1 MIDVA
6 IAAKG
11 EATVDN
17 QLKKVDGGL
26 KDIKKSS
33 DKASASMSAGFTA
46 AASTAALIPGPIG
59 TAATAMQGLTAATG
73 TFAGALKTVRVAL
86 IATGIGAFLVVVGT
100 LIAYFTETEKG
111 AQKLRVAMA
120 GVGTVVR
127 TLFDAWVSMAKA
139 TYDFWTFNWKGAA
152 KNLTDA
158 FNTATTGLV
167 NNTQAA
173 IANAKA
179 LNAVEEA
186 EGELTIK
193 RAQANRAITEARLL
207 ADDLTKSTAER
218 IHQVYLAGVIEKR
231 VAEEE
236 LEIQRQRVATMES
249 NLRLKKDASEEERD
263 LLEQAQ
269 VRLIEL
275 QNDTLKREKRLGSEV
290 NSLKNEQAAKDKERD
305 AARLEAIKERDAAEV
320 ELAKKRAE
328 ELQAI
333 ADAEFKIAEQRVK
346 NEQTIDEFIAER
358 KARTAEEQLA
368 LDIERALQAEEAK
381 FQAVI
386 AAMAM
391 QNATIDEMEEAR
403 FLFEQEQMAIENDL
417 RYAFD
422 QEKLAQAQ
430 ATADE
435 EARINKEKADK
446 IAQQEERIRAA
457 KVEAATKAASALGS
471 ISRLIEQQQG
481 EATAASKAFAM
492 AEVLINTATSISAA
506 IAAATK
512 ATAEMGGG
520 PMTPVILVT
529 MIASMVGSVV
539 GAIASAT
546 SILDSVPGGG
556 SASGAVAGVASATSA
571 PSVQPVTTN
580 TTQLNNT
587 EQAELM
593 PIQAYVVET
602 AITGSQG
609 NVTQIESQA
618 TFGGG

>member
-1 MIDVA
+1 MIDVEVA
-6 IAAKG
+6 TKG
-11 EATVDN
+11 GTTVDK
-17 QLKKVDGGL
+17 QLDKVDDGL
-26 KDIKKSS
+26 KEIKKSAA
-33 DKASASMSAGFTA
+33 KASTTMSAGFTA

-59 TAATAMQGLTAATG
+59 LAATGMTTLTGATG
-73 TFAGALKTVRVAL
+73 TFVGALKTVKGAL
-86 IATGIGAFLVVVGT
+86 IATGVGAFVVLVGT
-100 LIAYFTETEKG
+100 LVAYFTETEKG
-111 AQKLRVAMA
+111 AQKLRTIMA
-120 GVGTVVR
+120 GLGAVIRTVA
-127 TLFDAWVSMAKA
+127 DAMMSL
-139 TYDFWTFNWKGAA
+139 DFRS
-152 KNLTDA
+152 LTTD
-158 FNTATTGLV
+158 LKE
-167 NNTQAA
+167 NTQAA

-186 EGELTIK
+186 EGELTVK
-193 RAQANRAITEARLL
+193 RAEANRAITEARLL

-236 LEIQRQRVATMES
+236 LEIQRKRVAAMES

-290 NSLKNEQAAKDKERD
+290 QSLKNEQAAKDKEAD
-305 AARLEAIKERDAAEV
+305 AARLEAVKARNEKEA
-320 ELAKKRAE
+320 ELAKQKAEAEKKAAE
-328 ELQAI
+328 EAVRLAKEA
-333 ADAEFKIAEQRVK
+333 ADRQ
-346 NEQTIDEFIAER
+346 QTIEEYVAER
-358 KARTAEEQLA
+358 KARSAEEQLQ
-368 LDIERALQAEEAK
+368 LEIDRALRAEEEK
-381 FQAVI
+381 FKAVM
-386 AAMAM
+386 AALELQGASEDEKRE
-391 QNATIDEMEEAR
+391 ATLLMLD
-403 FLFEQEQMAIENDL
+403 EQMALENEI
-417 RYAFD
+417 RYKYD
-422 QEKLAQAQ
+422 EERLTQAQ

-457 KVEAATKAASALGS
+457 KVDAATKAASALGG

-529 MIASMVGSVV
+529 MISTMVGAVV

>member
-1 MIDVA
+1 MIEVEVGKNQSLENLDEKLGE
-6 IAAKG
+6 IGLRLKNIKG
-11 EATVDN
+11 
-17 QLKKVDGGL
+17 Q
-26 KDIKKSS
+26 S
-33 DKASASMSAGFTA
+33 DKTSNSMKAGFTA
-46 AASTAALIPGPIG
+46 SANAASLIPGPIG
-59 TAATAMQGLTAATG
+59 VAATAMTGLTSATS
-73 TFAGALKTVRVAL
+73 TFVGALKTVKGAL
-86 IATGIGAFLVVVGT
+86 IATGVGAFVVIVGT

-111 AQKLRVAMA
+111 AQKLRTIMA
-120 GVGTVVR
+120 GLGAVVR
-127 TLFDAWVSMAKA
+127 TVADAMMSL
-139 TYDFWTFNWKGAA
+139 DFRS
-152 KNLTDA
+152 LTTD
-158 FNTATTGLV
+158 LKD
-167 NNTQAA
+167 NTQAA

-186 EGELTIK
+186 EGELTVK
-193 RAQANRAITEARLL
+193 RAEANKEITRARLI
-207 ADDLTKSTAER
+207 ADDLTRSTEER
-218 IHQVYLAGVIEKR
+218 IEAVKRAGDIEKQ
-231 VAEEE
+231 VAAEEMT
-236 LEIQRQRVATMES
+236 IQRQRLAAMES
-249 NLRLKKDASEEERD
+249 NLNMKKDASEEERD

-269 VRLIEL
+269 VRLADLERE
-275 QNDTLKREKRLGSEV
+275 TLMREKRLGSEV
-290 NSLKNEQAAKDKERD
+290 QSLKNEQAAKDKEAD

-346 NEQTIDEFIAER
+346 NEQTIDEYIAER

-403 FLFEQEQMAIENDL
+403 FLFEQEQMAVENEL
-417 RYAFD
+417 RLAFD
-422 QEKLAQAQ
+422 QERLSQSKAVEDELTKQQKDAAALRLANEQRFNA
-430 ATADE
+430 
-435 EARINKEKADK
+435 AR
-446 IAQQEERIRAA
+446 
-457 KVEAATKAASALGS
+457 VSAATSVAGALGA
-471 ISRLIEQQQG
+471 IGRLMQQQG
-481 EATAASKAFAM
+481 QENTAAAKTLAV
-492 AEVLINTATSISAA
+492 AEIAISTAVSIAGAIKTATQASATPWDMIA
-506 IAAATK
+506 GIAA
-512 ATAEMGGG
+512 G
-520 PMTPVILVT
+520 
-529 MIASMVGSVV
+529 IAAVV
-539 GAIASAT
+539 AGIASAT
-546 SILDSVPGGG
+546 SILDSADVAGP
-556 SASGAVAGVASATSA
+556 SASGVVSGVTASATSA

>member
-1 MIDVA
+1 M
-6 IAAKG
+6 
-11 EATVDN
+11 
-17 QLKKVDGGL
+17 
-26 KDIKKSS
+26 
-33 DKASASMSAGFTA
+33 
-46 AASTAALIPGPIG
+46 
-59 TAATAMQGLTAATG
+59 AATGMQGLTAATG
-73 TFAGALKTVRVAL
+73 TFAGAMKGLKGIL
-86 IATGIGAFLVVVGT
+86 ISTGIGAVVVLVGT
-100 LIAYFTETEKG
+100 LITYFTETEKG
-111 AQKLRVAMA
+111 AQKLRTIMA
-120 GVGTVVR
+120 GLGAVIRTVA
-127 TLFDAWVSMAKA
+127 DAMMSL
-139 TYDFWTFNWKGAA
+139 DFR
-152 KNLTDA
+152 NLTTNINE
-158 FNTATTGLV
+158 NTK
-167 NNTQAA
+167 AA

-186 EGELTIK
+186 EGELTVK
-193 RAQANRAITEARLL
+193 RAEANKEITRARLI
-207 ADDLTKSTAER
+207 ADDLTRSTEER
-218 IHQVYLAGVIEKR
+218 IEAVKRAGDIEKQ
-231 VAEEE
+231 VAAEEMT
-236 LEIQRQRVATMES
+236 IQRQRLAAMES
-249 NLRLKKDASEEERD
+249 NLNMKKDASEEERE

-269 VRLIEL
+269 VRLADLERE
-275 QNDTLKREKRLGSEV
+275 TLMREKRLGSEV

-346 NEQTIDEFIAER
+346 NEQTIDEYIAER

-403 FLFEQEQMAIENDL
+403 FLFEQEQMAVENEL
-417 RYAFD
+417 RAQYD
-422 QEKLAQAQ
+422 QERLAQAQ

-457 KVEAATKAASALGS
+457 KVEAATKAASALGG

-529 MIASMVGSVV
+529 MISTMVGAVV

>member
-1 MIDVA
+1 MIEVEVGKNQSLENLDEKLGE
-6 IAAKG
+6 IGLRLKNIKG
-11 EATVDN
+11 
-17 QLKKVDGGL
+17 Q
-26 KDIKKSS
+26 S
-33 DKASASMSAGFTA
+33 DKTSASMSAGFTA
-46 AASTAALIPGPIG
+46 SANAAALIPGPIG
-59 TAATAMQGLTAATG
+59 VAATAMTGLTGATT
-73 TFAGALKTVRVAL
+73 TFVGALKTVKGAL
-86 IATGIGAFLVVVGT
+86 IATGVGAFLVLVGT

-111 AQKLRVAMA
+111 AQKLRTIMA
-120 GVGTVVR
+120 GLGAVIRTVA
-127 TLFDAWVSMAKA
+127 DAMMSL
-139 TYDFWTFNWKGAA
+139 DFR
-152 KNLTDA
+152 NLTT
-158 FNTATTGLV
+158 NIKE
-167 NNTQAA
+167 NTQAA

-186 EGELTIK
+186 EGDLTVK
-193 RAQANRAITEARLL
+193 RAEANKEITRARLI
-207 ADDLTKSTAER
+207 ADDLTKSTEER
-218 IHQVYLAGVIEKR
+218 IEAVKRAGDIEKQ
-231 VAEEE
+231 VAAEE
-236 LEIQRQRVATMES
+236 LDIQRQRVAAMQS
-249 NLRLKKDASEEERD
+249 NLKTKKDASEEERD
-263 LLEQAQ
+263 LVDQAL
-269 VRLIEL
+269 VRLADLERE
-275 QNDTLKREKRLGSEV
+275 TLMREKRLGSEV
-290 NSLKNEQAAKDKERD
+290 QSLKNEQAAKDKERD

-320 ELAKKRAE
+320 EAAKKKAE

-333 ADAEFKIAEQRVK
+333 ADAEFKIAEQRIK

-368 LDIERALQAEEAK
+368 LDIERALQAEEEKYA
-381 FQAVI
+381 AVV
-386 AAMAM
+386 AAMSQQQAS
-391 QNATIDEMEEAR
+391 IDEMEEAR
-403 FLFEQEQMAIENDL
+403 FLHEQERMAIENEL

-435 EARINKEKADK
+435 EARINKEKNDK
-446 IAQQEERIRAA
+446 IAAQERELREA
-457 KVEAATKAASALGS
+457 KVGAARATAGALGA
-471 ISRLIEQQQG
+471 ISNLIEQQQG
-481 EATAASKAFAM
+481 EATAASKAFAI
-492 AEVLINTATSISAA
+492 AQVLIDTATSISSA
-506 IAAATK
+506 IAG
-512 ATAEMGGG
+512 ATAAAAS
-520 PMTPVILVT
+520 TPSPATPFLLVT
-529 MIASMVGSVV
+529 YIASMVGSVV

>member
-6 IAAKG
+6 ISTKG
-11 EATVDN
+11 EATVDK
-17 QLKKVDGGL
+17 QLDKVDDGL
-26 KDIKKSS
+26 KEIKKSAA
-33 DKASASMSAGFTA
+33 KASTTMSAGFTA

-59 TAATAMQGLTAATG
+59 LAATGMTTLTGATG
-73 TFAGALKTVRVAL
+73 TFVGALKTVKGAL
-86 IATGIGAFLVVVGT
+86 IATGVGAFVVLVGT
-100 LIAYFTETEKG
+100 LVAYFTETEKG
-111 AQKLRVAMA
+111 AQKLRTIMA
-120 GVGTVVR
+120 GLGAVVR
-127 TLFDAWVSMAKA
+127 TVADAMMSL
-139 TYDFWTFNWKGAA
+139 DFRS
-152 KNLTDA
+152 LTTD
-158 FNTATTGLV
+158 LKD
-167 NNTQAA
+167 NTQAA

-193 RAQANRAITEARLL
+193 RAEANRAITEARLL

-231 VAEEE
+231 VADEE
-236 LEIQRQRVATMES
+236 LEIQRKRVAAMES
-249 NLRLKKDASEEERD
+249 NLKLKKDASEEERD

-290 NSLKNEQAAKDKERD
+290 QSLKNEQAAKDKEAD
-305 AARLEAIKERDAAEV
+305 AARLEAVKARNEKEA
-320 ELAKKRAE
+320 ELAKQKAEAEKKAAE
-328 ELQAI
+328 EAVRLAKEA
-333 ADAEFKIAEQRVK
+333 ADRQ
-346 NEQTIDEFIAER
+346 QTIEEYVAER
-358 KARTAEEQLA
+358 KARSAEEQLQ
-368 LDIERALQAEEAK
+368 LEIDRALRAEEEK
-381 FQAVI
+381 FKVVM
-386 AAMAM
+386 AALELQGASEDEKRE
-391 QNATIDEMEEAR
+391 ATLLMLD
-403 FLFEQEQMAIENDL
+403 EQMALENEI
-417 RYAFD
+417 RYKYD
-422 QEKLAQAQ
+422 EERLTQAQ

-446 IAQQEERIRAA
+446 IKAQEQELRDA
-457 KVEAATKAASALGS
+457 KVGAARATAGALGQ
-471 ISRLIEQQQG
+471 ISALIEQQEG
-481 EATAASKAFAM
+481 EATAASKAFAV
-492 AEVLINTATSISAA
+492 AQVLIDTATSISSA
-506 IAAATK
+506 IAGATQAA
-512 ATAEMGGG
+512 AAGG
-520 PMTPVILVT
+520 PAAPFLLVT
-529 MIASMVGSVV
+529 YIATMVGSVV

>member
-1 MIDVA
+1 
-6 IAAKG
+6 
-11 EATVDN
+11 
-17 QLKKVDGGL
+17 
-26 KDIKKSS
+26 
-33 DKASASMSAGFTA
+33 MSAGFTA
-46 AASTAALIPGPIG
+46 SANAAALIPGPIG
-59 TAATAMQGLTAATG
+59 VAATAMTGLTGATT
-73 TFAGALKTVRVAL
+73 TFVGALKTVKGAL
-86 IATGIGAFLVVVGT
+86 IATGVGAFLVLVGT

-111 AQKLRVAMA
+111 AQKLRTIMA
-120 GVGTVVR
+120 GLGAVIRTVA
-127 TLFDAWVSMAKA
+127 DAMMSL
-139 TYDFWTFNWKGAA
+139 DFR
-152 KNLTDA
+152 NLTTNINE
-158 FNTATTGLV
+158 NTK
-167 NNTQAA
+167 AA

-186 EGELTIK
+186 EGDLTVK
-193 RAQANRAITEARLL
+193 RAEANKEITRARLI
-207 ADDLTKSTAER
+207 ADDLTRSTEER
-218 IHQVYLAGVIEKR
+218 IEAVKRAGDIEKQ
-231 VAEEE
+231 VAAEE
-236 LEIQRQRVATMES
+236 LDIQRQRLAAMES
-249 NLRLKKDASEEERD
+249 NLNMKKDASEEERD
-263 LLEQAQ
+263 LVDQAK
-269 VRLIEL
+269 VRLADLERE
-275 QNDTLKREKRLGSEV
+275 TLMREKRLGSEV
-290 NSLKNEQAAKDKERD
+290 QSLKNEQAAKDKERD

-333 ADAEFKIAEQRVK
+333 ADAEFKVAEQRIK

-368 LDIERALQAEEAK
+368 LDIERALQAEEEKYA
-381 FQAVI
+381 AVV
-386 AAMAM
+386 AAMSQQQAS
-391 QNATIDEMEEAR
+391 IDEMEGAR
-403 FLFEQEQMAIENDL
+403 FLHEQERMAVENEL

-430 ATADE
+430 AVADE
-435 EARINKEKADK
+435 EARINKEKNDK
-446 IAQQEERIRAA
+446 IAAQEYKLVQDKINAASRAG
-457 KVEAATKAASALGS
+457 SALGA
-471 ISRLIEQQQG
+471 ISNLIEQQQG

-492 AEVLINTATSISAA
+492 AQVLIDTATSITGAISAA
-506 IAAATK
+506 TQ
-512 ATAEMGGG
+512 ATAQTPAGL
-520 PMTPVILVT
+520 MTPVILAT
-529 MIASMVGSVV
+529 MIATMVGSVV

-593 PIQAYVVET
+593 PVQAYVVET

>member
-1 MIDVA
+1 MATEKRSIMIDVEVA
-6 IAAKG
+6 TKG
-11 EATVDN
+11 GTTVDK
-17 QLKKVDGGL
+17 QLDKVDDGL
-26 KDIKKSS
+26 KEIKKSAA
-33 DKASASMSAGFTA
+33 KASTTMSAGFTA

-59 TAATAMQGLTAATG
+59 LAATGMTTLTGATG
-73 TFAGALKTVRVAL
+73 TFVGALKTVKGAL
-86 IATGIGAFLVVVGT
+86 IATGVGAFVVLVGT
-100 LIAYFTETEKG
+100 LVAYFTETEKG
-111 AQKLRVAMA
+111 AQKLRTIMA
-120 GVGTVVR
+120 GLGAVVR
-127 TLFDAWVSMAKA
+127 TVADAMMSL
-139 TYDFWTFNWKGAA
+139 DFRS
-152 KNLTDA
+152 LTTD
-158 FNTATTGLV
+158 LKE
-167 NNTQAA
+167 NTQAA

-193 RAQANRAITEARLL
+193 RAEANRAITEARLL

-231 VAEEE
+231 VADEE
-236 LEIQRQRVATMES
+236 LEIQRKRVAAMES

-290 NSLKNEQAAKDKERD
+290 QSLKNEQAAKDKEAD
-305 AARLEAIKERDAAEV
+305 AARLEAVKARNEKEA
-320 ELAKKRAE
+320 ELAKQKAEAEKKAAE
-328 ELQAI
+328 EAVRLAKEA
-333 ADAEFKIAEQRVK
+333 ADRQ
-346 NEQTIDEFIAER
+346 QTIEQYVAER
-358 KARTAEEQLA
+358 KARSAEEQLQ
-368 LDIERALQAEEAK
+368 LEIDRALQAEEEK
-381 FQAVI
+381 FKAVM
-386 AAMAM
+386 AALELQGASEDEKRE
-391 QNATIDEMEEAR
+391 ATLLMLD
-403 FLFEQEQMAIENDL
+403 EQMALENEI
-417 RYAFD
+417 RYKYD
-422 QEKLAQAQ
+422 EERLTQAQ

-457 KVEAATKAASALGS
+457 KVEAATKAASALGG
-471 ISRLIEQQQG
+471 IGRLIEQQQG

-520 PMTPVILVT
+520 PMTPVVLVT
-529 MIASMVGSVV
+529 MIGTMVGAVV
-539 GAIASAT
+539 SAVSSAT

>member
-6 IAAKG
+6 MSTKG
-11 EATVDN
+11 EATVDK
-17 QLKKVDGGL
+17 QLEKVDGGL
-26 KDIKKSS
+26 KDIKKSA
-33 DKASASMSAGFTA
+33 DKASNSMSAGFKA
-46 AASTAALIPGPIG
+46 SAASAALIPGPIG
-59 TAATAMQGLTAATG
+59 MAATGMQGLTAATS
-73 TFAGALKTVRVAL
+73 TFVGALKTVKGAL
-86 IATGIGAFLVVVGT
+86 IATGVGAFVVVVGT

-111 AQKLRVAMA
+111 AQKLRTIMA
-120 GVGTVVR
+120 GLGAVVR
-127 TLFDAWVSMAKA
+127 TVADAMMSL
-139 TYDFWTFNWKGAA
+139 DFR
-152 KNLTDA
+152 NLTTNLKD
-158 FNTATTGLV
+158 
-167 NNTQAA
+167 NTQAA

-186 EGELTIK
+186 EGELTVK
-193 RAQANRAITEARLL
+193 RAEANKEITRARLI
-207 ADDLTKSTAER
+207 ADDLTRSTEER
-218 IHQVYLAGVIEKR
+218 IEAVKRAGDIEKQ
-231 VAEEE
+231 VAAEEMT
-236 LEIQRQRVATMES
+236 IQRQRLAAMES
-249 NLRLKKDASEEERD
+249 NLNMKKDASEEERD

-269 VRLIEL
+269 VRLADLERE
-275 QNDTLKREKRLGSEV
+275 TLMREKRLGTEV
-290 NSLKNEQAAKDKERD
+290 QSLKNEQAAKDKEAD

-346 NEQTIDEFIAER
+346 NEQTIEEFIAER

-381 FQAVI
+381 YQAVI
-386 AAMAM
+386 AAMS
-391 QNATIDEMEEAR
+391 QQQATIDEMEEAR
-403 FLFEQEQMAIENDL
+403 FLFEQEQMAVENEL
-417 RYAFD
+417 RAQYD
-422 QEKLAQAQ
+422 QERLTQAQ

-435 EARINKEKADK
+435 EARINKEKNDK
-446 IAQQEERIRAA
+446 IKAQEQELANARVGAARAA
-457 KVEAATKAASALGS
+457 SGALGQ
-471 ISRLIEQQQG
+471 ISSLIEQQQG
-481 EATAASKAFAM
+481 EATAASKAFAI
-492 AEVLINTATSISAA
+492 AQVLIDTATSISSA
-506 IAAATK
+506 IAG
-512 ATAEMGGG
+512 ATAAASA
-520 PMTPVILVT
+520 TPSPATPFLLVT
-529 MIASMVGSVV
+529 YIASMVGSVV